1 MILTIY
7 IMPPT
12 SSTKIIEMIENHDYD
27 NFCIVINEPTFD
39 PNGGSRYRN
48 YLSTAVYLNNFTCF
62 KKLINHPKY
71 DGEDHDNF
79 VKKLLHKVSK
89 CDNDN
94 NRMYLNELI
103 KINFKFG
110 YYDFRDLIDTPL
122 YYELFNI
129 TNGQFADQLIDSTDN
144 SSEIDDFL
152 LKYLVTNNPDV
163 ITKELLDKTIL
174 QRALKTG
181 NIYLLDRLVKEG
193 FDVLTIHGKSS
204 IAFIIEKNIK
214 NLNKVIDF
222 YVELNPQYNRNLISE
237 LFPYEYTDKSMDRHN
252 GRLYINT
259 GTLLINIMNNY
270 DKIKGFYKDICD
282 RNNCNLVILI
292 LDYIIFLEIS
302 HPYNYSNDYKLT
314 NKLKDD
320 AEKIIDFLIQQKIS
334 IPLPRW
340 IISNYNRSILT
351 KNTVLSFYNSS
362 ERENIKKYEKA
373 IAIARSYFLK
383 FYAYGLKPDEETQK
397 LFTIIFHIKDIDNM
411 DKLIEETIIK
421 PVILNIESTLKKSS
435 KKKEIEL

>member
-1 MILTIY
+1 
-7 IMPPT
+7 MPST

-48 YLSTAVYLNNFTCF
+48 YLSTAVYLNNFICF

-71 DGEDHDNF
+71 DGQDHDNF
-79 VKKLLHKVSK
+79 VKKILHRVSK

-94 NRMYLNELI
+94 NRMYLHELI

-110 YYDFRDLIDTPL
+110 YYDFRDLIDSPL

-129 TNGQFADQLIDSTDN
+129 TNGEYAALLIDFFDN
-144 SSEIDDFL
+144 SPEIDDFL
-152 LKYLVTNNPDV
+152 LKYLVTNNRDV
-163 ITKELLDKTIL
+163 ITKELLDKTVL
-174 QRALKTG
+174 QRALNTG
-181 NIYLLDRLVKEG
+181 NIYLLDKLVKEG

-222 YVELNPQYNRNLISE
+222 YVELNPQYNKNLISE
-237 LFPYEYTDKSMDRHN
+237 LFPYEYTDRSIDKLIDFHN
-252 GRLYINT
+252 DRLYINM

-292 LDYIIFLEIS
+292 LDFRIFLEMSRRYI
-302 HPYNYSNDYKLT
+302 YGNANKLT

-340 IISNYNRSILT
+340 IISKYNRSILT
-351 KNTVLSFYNSS
+351 KEVPLSYPYTS
-362 ERENIKKYEKA
+362 ETEKTIKA
-373 IAIARSYFLK
+373 ITRSYFLK
-383 FYAYGLKPDEETQK
+383 FYAYGFKPDEETQK
-397 LFTIIFHIKDIDNM
+397 LFRTIFHIKDIDNM
-411 DKLIEETIIK
+411 DKLIEEIIIK
-421 PVILNIESTLKKSS
+421 PVLKKTVKKSS